1 MIIAIVGATATG
13 KTALS
18 LEVAERLGGSSAVEI
33 ISADAMQLYRGMDIG
48 TAKLPLTERQG
59 ITHHQIDV
67 LNVRE
72 EASVAAYQKYAR
84 ADVAAIQ
91 KKGKIPIIVGGS
103 GLYIS
108 AILDK
113 LDFPGHDPAIRAALE
128 AQLETEGISSLLAE
142 LKEKDPHAFEAI
154 APENTR
160 RVIRA
165 LEVIRLTGKPFT
177 PRFPRHTSY
186 YEDIHSFFITRD
198 KKLLDETIARRTRS
212 MFEQGLIEETR
223 HLLTQ
228 GLAEGRTASTAIGYA
243 QVIDVLKGTMTR
255 DEAEVAITQATIKL
269 TKKQGTWFRADKRLH
284 TLDLSNGDI
293 SRAGN
298 DIVAHITAQ

>member
-18 LEVAERLGGSSAVEI
+18 LEVAELLGGADAVEI

-48 TAKLPLTERQG
+48 TAKLPLDERRG
-59 ITHHQIDV
+59 IVHHQIDV
-67 LNVRE
+67 LDVRE

-84 ADVAAIQ
+84 ADIADIQ
-91 KKGKIPIIVGGS
+91 ARGKIPIIVGGS

-108 AILDK
+108 AVLDK
-113 LDFPGHDPAIRAALE
+113 LDFPGHDPHIRESLE
-128 AQLETEGISSLLAE
+128 AQREAEGMEALLAE
-142 LKEKDPHAFEAI
+142 LKEKDPQAAEVI
-154 APENTR
+154 APNNER
-160 RVIRA
+160 RIIRA

-186 YEDIHSFFITRD
+186 YENVHSFLVTRE
-198 KKLLDETIARRTRS
+198 KTLLDETITQRTHD

-228 GLAEGRTASTAIGYA
+228 GLEQGRTASTAIGYA
-243 QVIDVLKGTMTR
+243 QAIEVLKGTMTR
-255 DEAEVAITQATIKL
+255 EEAEAAITQATIKL

-284 TLDLSNGDI
+284 TLDLSDGDI
-293 SRAGN
+293 ARASG
-298 DIVAHITAQ
+298 DIVAHSTAQ

>member
-18 LEVAERLGGSSAVEI
+18 LEVAERLGGADAVEI

-48 TAKLPLTERQG
+48 TAKLPLDERRG
-59 ITHHQIDV
+59 IAHHQIDV
-67 LNVRE
+67 LDVRE

-84 ADVAAIQ
+84 ADIADIQ
-91 KKGKIPIIVGGS
+91 SRGKIPIIVGGS

-108 AILDK
+108 AVLDK
-113 LDFPGHDPAIRAALE
+113 LDFPGHDPQIRAALE
-128 AQLETEGISSLLAE
+128 AQREAEGIDGLLAE
-142 LKEKDPHAFEAI
+142 LKEKDPQAAAVI

-160 RVIRA
+160 RIIRA

-186 YEDIHSFFITRD
+186 YKNVHSFLVTRE
-198 KKLLDETIARRTRS
+198 KTLLDETITQRTHS

-223 HLLTQ
+223 HLLAQ
-228 GLAEGRTASTAIGYA
+228 GLEQGRTASTAIGYA
-243 QVIDVLKGTMTR
+243 QAIEVIKGTMTR
-255 DEAEVAITQATIKL
+255 EEAEAAITQATIKL

-284 TLDLSNGDI
+284 VLDLSDGDI
-293 SRAGN
+293 ARASG
-298 DIVAHITAQ
+298 DIVEHSTAQ

>member
-18 LEVAERLGGSSAVEI
+18 LEVAERLGGASAVEI

-48 TAKLPLTERQG
+48 TAKLPVGERRG

-67 LNVRE
+67 LDVRE
-72 EASVAAYQKYAR
+72 EASVAAYQRSAR
-84 ADVAAIQ
+84 ADIADIQ
-91 KKGKIPIIVGGS
+91 ARGKIPILVGGS

-108 AILDK
+108 AVLDK
-113 LDFPGHDPAIRAALE
+113 LDFPGHDPQIRADLE
-128 AQLETEGISSLLAE
+128 AQLETEGIQPLLDE
-142 LKEKDPHAFEAI
+142 LKEKDPQAAAVI

-160 RVIRA
+160 RIVRA
-165 LEVIRLTGKPFT
+165 IEVIRLTGKPFT

-186 YEDIHSFFITRD
+186 YEDVHSFLVTRD
-198 KKLLDETIARRTRS
+198 KTLLDAAIAQRTHS

-228 GLAEGRTASTAIGYA
+228 GLREGKTASGAIGYA
-243 QVIDVLKGTMTR
+243 QAIDVIEGTLTR
-255 DEAEVAITQATIKL
+255 DEAESAITQATIKL
-269 TKKQGTWFRADKRLH
+269 TKKQGTWFRADKRLNV
-284 TLDLSNGDI
+284 LDLSDGDI
-293 SRAGN
+293 SRASE
-298 DIVAHITAQ
+298 DIVVRITAQ

>member
-18 LEVAERLGGSSAVEI
+18 LEVAERLGGADAVEI

-48 TAKLPLTERQG
+48 TAKLPLAERRG
-59 ITHHQIDV
+59 IAHHQIDV
-67 LNVRE
+67 LDVRE

-84 ADVAAIQ
+84 ADIADIQ
-91 KKGKIPIIVGGS
+91 ARGKIPIIVGGS

-108 AILDK
+108 AVLDE
-113 LDFPGHDPAIRAALE
+113 LDFPGHDPQIRAALE
-128 AQLETEGISSLLAE
+128 AQREAEGIGALLAE
-142 LKEKDPHAFEAI
+142 LKEKDPRAFEAI

-160 RVIRA
+160 RIIRA

-186 YEDIHSFFITRD
+186 YEDVHSFLVTRE
-198 KKLLDETIARRTRS
+198 KTLLDETIKQRTHT
-212 MFEQGLIEETR
+212 MFKQGLIEETR

-228 GLAEGRTASTAIGYA
+228 GLEEGRTASTAIGYA
-243 QVIDVLKGTMTR
+243 QAIEVLKGTMTR
-255 DEAEVAITQATIKL
+255 IEAEASITQATIKL
-269 TKKQGTWFRADKRLH
+269 TKKQGTWFRADKRLRPF
-284 TLDLSNGDI
+284 DLSSGDI
-293 SRAGN
+293 SRAGE
-298 DIVAHITAQ
+298 HIAGVCGAI

>member
-18 LEVAERLGGSSAVEI
+18 LEVAERLGGADAVEI

-48 TAKLPLTERQG
+48 TAKLPVAERHG

-67 LNVRE
+67 LDVRA
-72 EASVAAYQKYAR
+72 EASVAAYQKHAR
-84 ADVAAIQ
+84 ADIADIHRR
-91 KKGKIPIIVGGS
+91 GKIPIIVGGS

-108 AILDK
+108 AVLDK
-113 LDFPGHDPAIRAALE
+113 LDFPGHAPQIREALE
-128 AQLETEGISSLLAE
+128 AQRDKEGMSGLLAE

-160 RVIRA
+160 RIIRA

-186 YEDIHSFFITRD
+186 YEDVHSFLVTRE
-198 KKLLDETIARRTRS
+198 KNLLDETIVERTHS
-212 MFEQGLIEETR
+212 MFKTGLIEETR

-228 GLAEGRTASTAIGYA
+228 GLEQGRTASTAIGYA
-243 QVIDVLKGTMTR
+243 QAIEVIKGTMTLE
-255 DEAEVAITQATIKL
+255 EAEAAITQATIKL
-269 TKKQGTWFRADKRLH
+269 TKKQGTWFRADKRLN
-284 TLDLSNGDI
+284 TLDLSDSNL
-293 SRAGN
+293 SRACD
-298 DIVAHITAQ
+298 DIVQHIAG

>member
-18 LEVAERLGGSSAVEI
+18 LEVAERLGGASAVEI

-48 TAKLPLTERQG
+48 TAKLPVGERRG

-67 LNVRE
+67 LDVRE
-72 EASVAAYQKYAR
+72 EASVAAYQRSAR
-84 ADVAAIQ
+84 ADIADIQ
-91 KKGKIPIIVGGS
+91 ARGKIPILVGGS

-108 AILDK
+108 AVLDK
-113 LDFPGHDPAIRAALE
+113 LDFPGHDPQIRADLE
-128 AQLETEGISSLLAE
+128 AQLETEGIQPLLDE
-142 LKEKDPHAFEAI
+142 LKEKDPQAAAVI

-160 RVIRA
+160 RIVRA
-165 LEVIRLTGKPFT
+165 IEVIRLTGKPFT

-186 YEDIHSFFITRD
+186 YEDVHSFLVTRD
-198 KKLLDETIARRTRS
+198 KTLLDAAIAQRTHS

-228 GLAEGRTASTAIGYA
+228 GLREGKTASGAIGYA
-243 QVIDVLKGTMTR
+243 QAIDVIEGTMTR
-255 DEAEVAITQATIKL
+255 DEAESAITQATIKL
-269 TKKQGTWFRADKRLH
+269 TKKQGTWFRADKRLNV
-284 TLDLSNGDI
+284 LDLSDGDI
-293 SRAGN
+293 SRASE
-298 DIVAHITAQ
+298 DIVVRITAQ

>member
-18 LEVAERLGGSSAVEI
+18 LEVAERLGGADAVEI

-48 TAKLPLTERQG
+48 TAKLPPAERRG
-59 ITHHQIDV
+59 ITHHQLDV
-67 LNVRE
+67 LDVRE

-84 ADVAAIQ
+84 ADIADIQ
-91 KKGKIPIIVGGS
+91 ARGKIPIIVGGS

-108 AILDK
+108 AVLDE
-113 LDFPGHDPAIRAALE
+113 LDFPGHDPQIREALE
-128 AQLETEGISSLLAE
+128 AQREAEGIDGLLAE

-154 APENTR
+154 EPNNTR
-160 RVIRA
+160 RIIRA

-177 PRFPRHTSY
+177 PRFPRHTSH
-186 YEDIHSFFITRD
+186 YENVHSFLVTRE
-198 KKLLDETIARRTRS
+198 KALLDETIKQRAHD

-228 GLAEGRTASTAIGYA
+228 GLEQGRTASTAIGYS
-243 QVIDVLKGTMTR
+243 QVIEVLKGTMTR
-255 DEAEVAITQATIKL
+255 EEAEDAITQATIKL

-284 TLDLSNGDI
+284 TLDLSGGDI
-293 SRAGN
+293 ARASG
-298 DIVAHITAQ
+298 DIVAHSTAQ